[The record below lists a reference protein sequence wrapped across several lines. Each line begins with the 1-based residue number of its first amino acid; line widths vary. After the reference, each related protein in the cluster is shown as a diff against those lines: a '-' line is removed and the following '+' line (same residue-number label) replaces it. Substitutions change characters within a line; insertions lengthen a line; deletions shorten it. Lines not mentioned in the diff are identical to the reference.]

1 MTVAFTALYDACVLY
16 PAPVR
21 DVLMH
26 LALADIYHARWTN
39 AIHDEW
45 IRSVLK
51 NRSDLTRAQ
60 LERTRD
66 LMNAHA
72 RDALI
77 HGFEDLISPLS
88 LPDPDDRHV
97 LAAAIRGRADV
108 IVTYNTKDFPAET
121 AVSYGIEIQHPDEF
135 LIHVFDL
142 APGAVLEALQRL
154 RQSLKNPPVA
164 IEQYLIRLEQHE
176 LSGFVAKLKEFRAV
190 L

>member
-1 MTVAFTALYDACVLY
+1 L
-16 PAPVR
+16 
-21 DVLMH
+21 
-26 LALADIYHARWTN
+26 IY
-39 AIHDEW
+39 
-45 IRSVLK
+45 
-51 NRSDLTRAQ
+51 
-60 LERTRD
+60 
-66 LMNAHA
+66 
-72 RDALI
+72 
-77 HGFEDLISPLS
+77 GFEDLIPSLS

-97 LAAAIRGRADV
+97 LAAAIRSRADV
-108 IVTYNTKDFPAET
+108 IVTCNTKDFPTEI

-164 IEQYLIRLEQHE
+164 IEQYLVRLEQHE

>member
-1 MTVAFTALYDACVLY
+1 MALTALYDACVLY
-16 PAPVR
+16 PAPIR

-26 LALADIYHARWTN
+26 LALSDIYHARWTN

-51 NRSDLTRAQ
+51 NRPDLTRAQ

-72 RDALI
+72 RDALVQ
-77 HGFEDLISPLS
+77 GFEDLIPSLS

-97 LAAAIRGRADV
+97 LAAAIRGRVDV
-108 IVTYNTKDFPAET
+108 IVTYNTKDFPVERA
-121 AVSYGIEIQHPDEF
+121 AYYGIEIQHPDEF

-142 APGAVLEALQRL
+142 SPGAVLGALQRL
-154 RQSLKNPPVA
+154 RQTLKNPPVA
-164 IEQYLIRLEQHE
+164 IEQYLARLEQHE
-176 LSGFVAKLKEFRAV
+176 LSGFVAKLKEFQAV

>member
-1 MTVAFTALYDACVLY
+1 VAFTALYDACVLY
-16 PAPVR
+16 PAPIR

-26 LALADIYHARWTN
+26 LALADLYRARWTN

-51 NRSDLTRAQ
+51 DRPDLTRAQ

-77 HGFEDLISPLS
+77 RDFEDLIPSLS

-108 IVTYNTKDFPAET
+108 IVTYNMKDFPAEAT
-121 AVSYGIEIQHPDEF
+121 APHGIEIQHPDKF
-135 LIHVFDL
+135 LSHVFDL
-142 APGAVLEALQRL
+142 SPGAVLGALQRL
-154 RQSLKNPPVA
+154 RQTLKNPPVA
-164 IEQYLIRLEQHE
+164 IEQYLARLEQHE
-176 LSGFVAKLKEFRAV
+176 LLGFVAKLKEFQAV